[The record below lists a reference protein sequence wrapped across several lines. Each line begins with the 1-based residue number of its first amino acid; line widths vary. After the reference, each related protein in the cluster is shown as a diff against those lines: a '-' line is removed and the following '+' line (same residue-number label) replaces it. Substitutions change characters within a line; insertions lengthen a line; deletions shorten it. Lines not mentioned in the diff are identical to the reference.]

1 MTRNAYTAV
10 SGVLAAGLLAAAS
23 AMTPGDI
30 ATAPPAAPSGST
42 TATPTTKALRMADIA
57 ERTWVLTGMTDI
69 ANRPMTWNGQ
79 PPIRLRIEADS
90 TLAVDSATPLLAR
103 VMIEDFAGDQTLLA
117 RELGSI
123 SAAACVAPTPTDNR
137 ISNACIAATTLN
149 EIIGS
154 RPRLYLV
161 GDELTLAAD
170 DTTASFR
177 PKG

>member
-42 TATPTTKALRMADIA
+42 TATPAKALRMADIA

-123 SAAACVAPTPTDNR
+123 SAAACVVPTPTDNR
-137 ISNACIAATTLN
+137 ISNACIAATTL
-149 EIIGS
+149 
-154 RPRLYLV
+154 
-161 GDELTLAAD
+161 AAD
-170 DTTASFR
+170 DTTATFR